1 MAPFM
6 LASNILQ
13 FTMHRAAIATAWDTV
28 NLPHED
34 KDLSLQWSFDQLR
47 LHGKATQ
54 KQRGMSAKEEKDQK
68 NTWRVFI
75 GQRREFPEA
84 SSRAQPVVKY
94 DRP

>member
-1 MAPFM
+1 MAPFL

-68 NTWRVFI
+68 KNLESVYWSKKRI
-75 GQRREFPEA
+75 P
-84 SSRAQPVVKY
+84 
-94 DRP
+94 